1 MNPGARLNPGTRP
14 RAVHAR
20 LIYLHGFRSSPESFK
35 ARLLARRMEE
45 LGRAADFFCP
55 ALPVSP
61 REAVDSVLAQYQPQ
75 PQDTLIGSSLGG
87 FYATWLAE
95 RSGCRAVLLNPAI
108 RPAGGLAAYVG
119 EQPFFHG
126 PGSFRFEAHYLDELA
141 ALEVPAITFGQRY
154 FLVAATGD
162 ELLDWRE
169 MSAHYPGARQWI
181 IPGSDH
187 GLSDFA
193 HYMDEVLAFAG
204 IGSTRG

>member
-1 MNPGARLNPGTRP
+1 MPMAARAGSQG
-14 RAVHAR
+14 R
-20 LIYLHGFRSSPESFK
+20 LIYLHGFRSSSQSFK
-35 ARLLARRMEE
+35 SRLLADRMAA
-45 LGRAADFFCP
+45 LGLASRYLAPDLDPEP
-55 ALPVSP
+55 A
-61 REAVDSVLAQYQPQ
+61 RAVDWVRHTLAPG
-75 PQDTLIGSSLGG
+75 PADTLVGSSLGG
-87 FYATWLAE
+87 CYATRLAE
-95 RSGCRAVLLNPAI
+95 DHGCRAVLLNPAV